1 MLESSASQ
9 LLGGSIASLVS
20 YPDLMVAVAVMATET
35 TCDLGNRSARFLVLS
50 FVVQVTVRLGGA
62 CRSSG
67 MASWDA
73 HQLPASWLRL

>member
-1 MLESSASQ
+1 MLESFV
-9 LLGGSIASLVS
+9 LLPLAGSIALLVV
-20 YPDLMVAVAVMATET
+20 YPDLMVAVAVTAIAM
-35 TCDLGNRSARFLVLS
+35 TCGLGNRFVRFLALF
-50 FVVQVTVRLGGA
+50 FVVQVAVRLGGA